1 LEARGLGHL
10 LLKALNAIVHN
21 KLDMESSRVD
31 RCIQAMIKTPS
42 TFQHCIFVGPPGC
55 GKTTAAWNIVHTFYK
70 TPLERIGRALFLNAS
85 DERSLEA
92 IRSKVY
98 PFTESAG
105 TGLFG
110 YTDKPKII
118 IFDEVETLTE
128 PAQLA
133 LRPLLEKPTSEIIVF
148 FLCNSLCKI
157 HTSLRTRF
165 CVLRFDPLSEDVLK
179 SRLNTIH
186 PGLIPPGR
194 YDIRLRR
201 SDLRFFLLNL
211 DESQKATNWLC
222 RLINIHPSER
232 KKFWKQCYNEMSLQM
247 FGCFILSLSL
257 ITNTGFCH
265 WKKWIEICDPN
276 LSNWITDTSA
286 VEAMEEIWQGFNLD
300 TQIKLA

>member
-1 LEARGLGHL
+1 
-10 LLKALNAIVHN
+10 
-21 KLDMESSRVD
+21 MEKSRVD
-31 RCIQAMIKTPS
+31 KCIDAMIKSPS

-55 GKTTAAWNIVHTFYK
+55 GKTTAAWNIVHQFYS
-70 TPLERIGRALFLNAS
+70 TSLERVGRALFLNAS

-133 LRPLLEKPTSEIIVF
+133 LRPLLEKPTTDVLVF

-157 HTSLRTRF
+157 NASLRSRF
-165 CVLRFDPLSEDVLK
+165 FVLRFDPLPENVLK
-179 SRLNTIH
+179 SRLHTIT
-186 PGLIPPGR
+186 PKTMAPGR

-201 SDLRFFLLNL
+201 SDLRYFLLNPQ
-211 DESQKATNWLC
+211 DSQKASQWLC
-222 RLINIHPSER
+222 SVLYSHPLER
-232 KKFWKQCYNEMSLQM
+232 KKIWKKCYEEMSLQT
-247 FGCFILSLSL
+247 FGCHMLSLSL
-257 ITNTGFCH
+257 ITDTGFSK
-265 WKKWIEICDPN
+265 WKEIIETCDPN
-276 LSNWITDTSA
+276 LSIWTTLDSTIES
-286 VEAMEEIWQGFNLD
+286 MENMWLGF
-300 TQIKLA
+300 TQDV

>member
-1 LEARGLGHL
+1 
-10 LLKALNAIVHN
+10 
-21 KLDMESSRVD
+21 M
-31 RCIQAMIKTPS
+31 IQTPS

-55 GKTTAAWNIVHTFYK
+55 GKTTAAWNIVHQFYK
-70 TPLERIGRALFLNAS
+70 TSLERVGRALFLNAS

-110 YTDKPKII
+110 FTDKPKII

-133 LRPLLEKPTSEIIVF
+133 LRPLLEKPTSDILVF

-165 CVLRFDPLSEDVLK
+165 FVLRFDPLPEKVLT
-179 SRLNTIH
+179 SRLNSIVPTTKN
-186 PGLIPPGR
+186 PGR

-201 SDLRFFLLNL
+201 SDLRYFLLNS
-211 DESQKATNWLC
+211 EKSQDATLWLC
-222 RLINIHPSER
+222 KLLNTHSSER
-232 KKFWKQCYNEMSLQM
+232 RKFWQSCYEEMSLQT
-247 FGCFILSLSL
+247 FGCHMLTLSLM
-257 ITNTGFCH
+257 TGTGFPH
-265 WKKWIEICDPN
+265 WKEWIEVCDPN
-276 LSNWITDTSA
+276 LSIWITRDSAIDT
-286 VEAMEEIWQGFNLD
+286 MESIWNSFESCV
-300 TQIKLA
+300 A